1 MCMKIFADSD
11 PTNNPVNEFFRNYG
25 MWIAIAF
32 ASLILIALII
42 LFCVAY
48 SKRKKGS
55 LNKDKKVEQK
65 DLSAFISSLGG
76 KENII
81 SFANNGSRLNIELKN
96 YDLVDENK
104 LNEIGIASLIKM
116 SNKIV
121 LVIKDDMS
129 KYLALLK
136 D

>member
-1 MCMKIFADSD
+1 MKFFADSD

-48 SKRKKGS
+48 SKRKKGHV
-55 LNKDKKVEQK
+55 NKDKKDEQK

-81 SFANNGSRLNIELKN
+81 SFINIGSRLNIELKN

-104 LNEIGIASLIKM
+104 LNEIGVASLIKM

-121 LVIKDDMS
+121 LVIKDDMA
-129 KYLALLK
+129 KYLSLLK